1 MEIIIS
7 DEAVKWYKEELDL
20 KENDS
25 IRFFVRY
32 GGVGGKIPGFSL
44 GISVVPPRQI
54 HTSTM
59 VDNIQFFIEEEDAWY
74 FGDEDLVI
82 TLDEQ
87 FKEPQ
92 FTYQ

>member
-7 DEAVKWYKEELDL
+7 EEAAKWYKEELDL
-20 KENDS
+20 EDQAS

-32 GGVGGKIPGFSL
+32 GGVGGRIPGFSL
-44 GISVVPPRQI
+44 GISVGPPRQI
-54 HTSTM
+54 HTATT
-59 VDNIQFFIEEEDAWY
+59 VNNLQFYIEEEDAWY
-74 FGDEDLVI
+74 FENQNLLI

-87 FKEPQ
+87 FEEPQ